1 MANTNSPQGDH
12 DIQET
17 ADLLRRVEDHRVQE
31 GLVQIKALRKRYEQ
45 AKQRGDTAQ
54 AKKLRREFYQELF
67 INITLAAGY
76 HDLLFPDPQ
85 VEALMDKIT
94 QELGW

>member
-31 GLVQIKALRKRYEQ
+31 GLAQIKVLRKRYEQ

-76 HDLLFPDPQ
+76 RDLLFPDPK